1 MVVIE
6 LKNNFLDDI
15 DSIVFDC
22 DGVLVDI
29 RNSYDKTIDKTTL
42 HFINKFT
49 SIPSFSVSHKIIDS
63 FKSSG
68 GFNDEVDLSYALIL
82 TIVSADRLNRNPVDF
97 IDLVSSNLDKT
108 GILSVEKF
116 LKKLIDISD
125 VIKKLDFPGPR
136 LSNPLNSIFDQFFYG
151 PELYQKLFDRKSSIL
166 SDGLI
171 KNDIVLIDESLF
183 DELESRFGKKISIVT
198 GRGLESA
205 RFSLKK
211 LLDRFNLESSFFLED
226 ESRDLAKP
234 NPESLIQSIKK
245 MNSKHCLF
253 VGDSM
258 EELFMS
264 KDATKLGFKT
274 TFCGITGTSSQPKIK
289 EKLFIEN
296 GAKLILNSIQS
307 IPNILNDSYVK
318 S

>member
-1 MVVIE
+1 MVVTD
-6 LKNNFLDDI
+6 LKNKFLDDV

-42 HFINKFT
+42 HFIKEFT
-49 SIPSFSVSHKIIDS
+49 SIQSFSVSHKVIDS

-82 TIVSADRLNRNPVDF
+82 SIVAADRMHKDPIDF

-116 LKKLIDISD
+116 LKKSIDISD

-151 PELYQKLFDRKSSIL
+151 PELYQKLFGRKSSFL

-171 KNDIVLIDESLF
+171 KNDVVLINESLF

-205 RFSLKK
+205 RFSLEK

-264 KDATKLGFKT
+264 NDATKLGFKT
-274 TFCGITGTSSQPKIK
+274 TFCGITGTNSRPKIK
-289 EKLFIEN
+289 EKLFIDN
-296 GAKLILNSIQS
+296 GAKLVLNSIQS
-307 IPNILNDSYVK
+307 IPNILNNLHDK
-318 S
+318 L

>member
-1 MVVIE
+1 MIITD
-6 LKNNFLDDI
+6 LKNKFLDDI
-15 DSIVFDC
+15 DSIIFDC
-22 DGVLVDI
+22 DGVLIDI
-29 RNSYDKTIDKTTL
+29 RNSYDKTIDRTTL
-42 HFINKFT
+42 HFIREFT
-49 SIPSFSVSHKIIDS
+49 SIPSFSVSHKMIDS

-82 TIVSADRLNRNPVDF
+82 SVVAADRLNKNPVDF
-97 IDLVSSNLDKT
+97 INLVSLNLDKT

-116 LKKLIDISD
+116 LKKLINLTD

-136 LSNPLNSIFDQFFYG
+136 LSNSLNSIFDQFFYG
-151 PELYQKLFDRKSSIL
+151 PELYQKLFDRKPSIL

-171 KNDIVLIDESLF
+171 KNDIVLINDSLF
-183 DELESRFGKKISIVT
+183 DELEFRFGKKISIVT
-198 GRGLESA
+198 GRGLEST

-211 LLDRFNLESSFFLED
+211 LLARFNLESSFFLED

-274 TFCGITGTSSQPKIK
+274 TFCGITGTSSNPKIK
-289 EKLFIEN
+289 EKLFIDN

-307 IPNILNDSYVK
+307 IPNILNNLYEK

>member
-1 MVVIE
+1 MIITD
-6 LKNNFLDDI
+6 LKNKFLDDV

-29 RNSYDKTIDKTTL
+29 RNSYDETINQTTL
-42 HFINKFT
+42 HFIKEFT
-49 SIPSFSVSHKIIDS
+49 SIQSFSVSHKMIDS

-82 TIVSADRLNRNPVDF
+82 SIIAADRLNKNPVDF
-97 IDLVSSNLDKT
+97 IDLVSLNLDKT
-108 GILSVEKF
+108 GISSVEKF

-125 VIKKLDFPGPR
+125 VIKKLDFPGSR
-136 LSNPLNSIFDQFFYG
+136 LSNPLNSIFDQLFYG
-151 PELYQKLFDRKSSIL
+151 SELYQKLFGIQSSFL
-166 SDGLI
+166 SDGFI
-171 KNDIVLIDESLF
+171 KNDIVLIDDSLF

-198 GRGLESA
+198 GRGLESV

-253 VGDSM
+253 IGDSM

-289 EKLFIEN
+289 EKLFIDN
-296 GAKLILNSIQS
+296 GAKLVLNSIQS
-307 IPNILNDSYVK
+307 IPNILNNSYVK